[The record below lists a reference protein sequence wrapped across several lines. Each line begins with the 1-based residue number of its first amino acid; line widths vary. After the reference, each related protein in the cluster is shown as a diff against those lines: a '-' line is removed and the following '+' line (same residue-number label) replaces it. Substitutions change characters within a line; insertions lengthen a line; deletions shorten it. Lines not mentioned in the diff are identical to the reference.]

1 MDDGEARTP
10 LSPHAR
16 HLALVAL
23 AATACTLLTLAG
35 SASAATRPHGHAG
48 TLRHRAAPLMLR
60 FHGALP
66 ATPAAPLSE
75 GLTATSST
83 YQKGNDPAHANDGDS
98 STRWAA
104 SSGSYPQWWQ
114 VDLGATCTVDRVQ
127 VHWYRTHSR
136 RYTTM
141 VQASCDGATWTTL
154 AAGAQAR
161 YVRVT
166 VTGGTHGWAS
176 AYEIRVIGSAVAVSP
191 TPPTETPSPSPTAS
205 ATGSPTPTPTASAS
219 PTPTPTASASPTPT
233 PTPTAT
239 RTPTPTPTATP
250 TPTPTA
256 SATPTPTPTA
266 TATKTPTPT
275 PTATATPTP
284 TPTPT
289 ATAAATGF
297 LLMDT
302 AAVKAHIAAGDQP
315 FKSGLASIVS
325 QANSALNKT
334 PKVYPGLTTGCD
346 PHVLDSYQDAHWVR
360 TLALAYGLTGN
371 TAYRDKARS
380 AIEAW
385 AAGNAPHG
393 WTSSAPYGNKTDTG
407 QMQALTYWP
416 FAYAAS
422 LVYPDGLPASV
433 QDWGKSIITAMH
445 QCLVNVDLATVTAD
459 GTSREAYRWN
469 SNLTQLKVDYVR
481 GGDFVLFELGCDA
494 AWAHLVGDKATQDWV
509 FDPANQVGAPKAIH
523 SAIQPDNS
531 GDTYGTSPAPEK
543 NIIKHVPPDAHDGLT
558 YSTYNARIAH
568 LLAIEGQNLGYGT
581 LTSYTAALKH
591 TWDWLGSFTPPN
603 NPLSWPDLSAT
614 PEWTTSDPRFM
625 LGLSL
630 EPGNTHFAEIVG
642 SSQASAC
649 DGQIAGPLWVL
660 LR

>member
-1 MDDGEARTP
+1 MDDGDARTL
-10 LSPHAR
+10 LSPQSR
-16 HLALVAL
+16 KLALVAV
-23 AATACTLLTLAG
+23 AAAACTLLTSVG
-35 SASAATRPHGHAG
+35 TASAATRSHGRAC
-48 TLRHRAAPLMLR
+48 TLRDRVAPLMLR
-60 FHGALP
+60 FHGALT
-66 ATPAAPLSE
+66 ATPATPLSE
-75 GLTATSST
+75 GLAATSST
-83 YQKGNDPAHANDGDS
+83 YQKGNDPAHANDGDA

-114 VDLGATCTVDRVQ
+114 VDLGTTYTIDSVQ
-127 VHWYRTHSR
+127 VDWYKAAR
-136 RYTTM
+136 RIYTTT
-141 VQASCDGATWTTL
+141 VQTSCDGSAWTTF

-161 YVRVT
+161 YVRVY
-166 VTGGTHGWAS
+166 VIKGTHGWAS
-176 AYEIRVIGSAVAVSP
+176 AFEIRVLGSDATLAPTPSP
-191 TPPTETPSPSPTAS
+191 TSAPSPSPTVTP
-205 ATGSPTPTPTASAS
+205 TGTPTPTPTASAS

-233 PTPTAT
+233 PT
-239 RTPTPTPTATP
+239 
-250 TPTPTA
+250 A
-256 SATPTPTPTA
+256 SATPTPTPTP

-289 ATAAATGF
+289 ATAAPTGF
-297 LLMDT
+297 LLMDPAT
-302 AAVKAHIAAGDQP
+302 IKAHIAAGDEP
-315 FKSGLASIVS
+315 FKSGLASLVS
-325 QANSALNKT
+325 QAKSALNKT
-334 PKVYPGLTTGCD
+334 PSVYPGLTTGCD

-360 TLALAYGLTGN
+360 TLALAYALTGN
-371 TAYRDKARS
+371 TSYRDKARS

-385 AAGNAPHG
+385 AAGNTPHG
-393 WTSSAPYGNKTDTG
+393 WTKDAPYGNKTDTG

-433 QDWGKSIITAMH
+433 QDWAKSIITAMR

-459 GTSREAYRWN
+459 GTSRESYRWN

-494 AWAHLVGDKATQDWV
+494 AWAHLVGDKATEDWV
-509 FDPANQVGAPKAIH
+509 FDPTNQVGAPKAIH

-531 GDTYGTSPAPEK
+531 GDTYGTTPAPEK

-581 LTSYTAALKH
+581 LASYTTALKH
-591 TWDWLGSFTPPN
+591 TWNWLGSFTPPN

-630 EPGNTHFAEIVG
+630 EPGNTHFAAIVG

-649 DGQIAGPLWVL
+649 DGQIAGPFWVL
-660 LR
+660 LP